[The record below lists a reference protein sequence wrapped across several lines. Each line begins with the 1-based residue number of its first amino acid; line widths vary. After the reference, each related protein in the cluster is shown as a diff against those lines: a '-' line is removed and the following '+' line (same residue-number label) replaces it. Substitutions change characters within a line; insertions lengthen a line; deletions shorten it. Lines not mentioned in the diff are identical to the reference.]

1 MGWKVEYCLNLPLR
15 SISLPQPASSS
26 QTDIIS
32 HIQIASVCSG
42 RGSWLPFLSS
52 VEIDFSQLSQP
63 AFFWNLC
70 KIYIYKNSV
79 WFGEISLAHAASQAL
94 FGAAIRVMSIMLFWE
109 NGERQAIDV
118 FVIGPHFWE
127 SGQSWPGPV
136 HLWLFTYLF
145 PLPHSLHISICD
157 YQ

>member
-1 MGWKVEYCLNLPLR
+1 MEVKSCFGTFWVNAKQTPDDLQQLFTPAASLKGKIQKILSIMRQWVEKWSIASPPFH

-70 KIYIYKNSV
+70 KIYIYKKICLV
-79 WFGEISLAHAASQAL
+79 WRNFISPRTIPGTFL
-94 FGAAIRVMSIMLFWE
+94 
-109 NGERQAIDV
+109 ER
-118 FVIGPHFWE
+118 P
-127 SGQSWPGPV
+127 
-136 HLWLFTYLF
+136 
-145 PLPHSLHISICD
+145 
-157 YQ
+157 

>member
-1 MGWKVEYCLNLPLR
+1 MSWANIKQTPDDLQQLFTLTGSLKGKNSENSLHYETVGWKVEYCLNLSPPLR

-70 KIYIYKNSV
+70 KIYIYKK
-79 WFGEISLAHAASQAL
+79 
-94 FGAAIRVMSIMLFWE
+94 
-109 NGERQAIDV
+109 
-118 FVIGPHFWE
+118 
-127 SGQSWPGPV
+127 
-136 HLWLFTYLF
+136 
-145 PLPHSLHISICD
+145 
-157 YQ
+157 